1 MINAN
6 VEAKMA
12 IAKSDIVVSAAVN
25 GNGFVHY
32 IMATGMACVEFPV
45 WGKAYIHVDDLTKV
59 GDSMDEGW
67 AAPSS
72 ISHNGRD

>member
-32 IMATGMACVEFPV
+32 IMATGMACV
-45 WGKAYIHVDDLTKV
+45 
-59 GDSMDEGW
+59 
-67 AAPSS
+67 
-72 ISHNGRD
+72 